1 MKNIKKIS
9 NLFVMVILFSLLGG
23 CASMPGGVAA
33 STTPINGRNYT
44 NLGEVTTG
52 DSSIYL
58 FGILPISDANDTRD
72 AIDAAVRSRRGD
84 AMINVTVDA
93 YTQWWILF
101 TRRVTKINGDVI
113 RFTN

>member
-1 MKNIKKIS
+1 MKKCKYIS
-9 NLFVMVILFSLLGG
+9 KFFLVLILFSLLSG
-23 CASMPGGVAA
+23 CAMMPGGIAP

-44 NLGEVTTG
+44 NLGPVTTG

-58 FGILPISDANDTRD
+58 LGILPISDANDTRD

-101 TRRVTKINGDVI
+101 TRRVTRIDGDVI